1 MNHRSHSMYS
11 VLPGGFYRFL
21 CLLQC
26 DYFMVCETIEN
37 HVNHDDVTRDD
48 ISISCLVFGIF
59 CVLEILFLFML
70 LYVTQFINSC

>member
-1 MNHRSHSMYS
+1 
-11 VLPGGFYRFL
+11 
-21 CLLQC
+21 
-26 DYFMVCETIEN
+26 MVCKTIEN